1 MGKQWNSNEDALQM
15 AKQNFERSEK
25 YRLALEVVTAE
36 RDALK
41 AQLADAAK
49 VSDGVWEWVP
59 KPKYD
64 ALLEKIE
71 RALEIIKDLAALHDS
86 YIGYLSV
93 HNNYNEPAAK
103 AISERITALRNDV
116 VPLKNVAPAVGE
128 EQTSRLREF
137 IGNTV
142 SERFTKDFVREGV
155 LAILELTAAPLHDT
169 KEKE

>member
-1 MGKQWNSNEDALQM
+1 MSNDDNEASGEVETPTLQELTPIM
-15 AKQNFERSEK
+15 KESM
-25 YRLALEVVTAE
+25 RLMDEVMSLTAE
-36 RDALK
+36 R
-41 AQLADAAK
+41 
-49 VSDGVWEWVP
+49 
-59 KPKYD
+59 D

-71 RALEIIKDLAALHDS
+71 RALDIIKDLAALHDS

-155 LAILELTAAPLHDT
+155 LAILESTAAPLHDT

>member
-64 ALLEKIE
+64 VLKDKIE
-71 RALEIIKDLAALHDS
+71 KARKLADEADCMDCSLGLH
-86 YIGYLSV
+86 I
-93 HNNYNEPAAK
+93 
-103 AISERITALRNDV
+103 RDV
-116 VPLKNVAPAVGE
+116 LDDVLPLQHVT
-128 EQTSRLREF
+128 EQE
-137 IGNTV
+137 
-142 SERFTKDFVREGV
+142 
-155 LAILELTAAPLHDT
+155 
-169 KEKE
+169 